1 MEEYIANDIDELHYN
16 LADDELNPEPIDE
29 IKADAIIYCIGR
41 EEAAI
46 RDVHQQAQSQIDK
59 IKLWEEVQTA
69 KHQKVID
76 GMTVRLQGYFYALKS
91 TDPDLKTKSMV
102 NGTMKLRKVQPLIT
116 VEDEGL
122 FLQKDNGDLTRIVPA
137 SLAPDKKA
145 IKKYIKETGDIPE
158 GISVEERDD
167 KFSITI
173 KEG

>member
-1 MEEYIANDIDELHYN
+1 MEYIANDIDELHYN
-16 LADDELNPEPIDE
+16 LADDEINPEPIDE
-29 IKADAIIYCIGR
+29 SKADALLYCIGK
-41 EEAAI
+41 EQSGMN
-46 RDVHQQAQSQIDK
+46 DVRMQAQKQIDK

-76 GMTVRLQGYFYALKS
+76 GMEIRLQSYFIALVV
-91 TDPDLKTKSMV
+91 DNPDLKTKSMV
-102 NGTMKLRKVQPLIT
+102 NGTMKVRKRQPLIT

-137 SLAPDKKA
+137 SLAPDKNA

-173 KEG
+173 NEG

>member
-1 MEEYIANDIDELHYN
+1 MEYIANDIDELHYN

-29 IKADAIIYCIGR
+29 SKADALLYCIGK
-41 EEAAI
+41 EQSGMN
-46 RDVHQQAQSQIDK
+46 DVQMQAQSQIDK

-76 GMTVRLQGYFYALKS
+76 DMTVRLQGYFYALKS

-102 NGTMKLRKVQPLIT
+102 NGTMKVRKRQPLIT

-122 FLQKDNGDLTRIVPA
+122 FLQKDNGDLTRIVHA

-167 KFSITI
+167 KFSVTI
-173 KEG
+173 NEG

>member
-29 IKADAIIYCIGR
+29 SKADALLYCIGK
-41 EEAAI
+41 EQSGMN
-46 RDVHQQAQSQIDK
+46 DVQMQAQSQIDK

-76 GMTVRLQGYFYALKS
+76 DMTVRLQGYFYALKS

-102 NGTMKLRKVQPLIT
+102 NGTMKVRKRQPLIT

-137 SLAPDKKA
+137 SLAPDKKS

-167 KFSITI
+167 KFSVTI
-173 KEG
+173 NEG